1 MFREKLS
8 TKHKNN
14 AQASEFLSLS
24 TKVEMVSTVHQNL
37 PLIHASSIHATR
49 EPSVSSIKSVDVPP
63 LDVIVESSPVNEPS
77 PVTLTSSIEQRTVVS
92 PLVSAA
98 KAAYEQ
104 TDEGVCIS
112 IPFPPVPIHR
122 NECNSDYEI
131 SADSDGQVGPFYYAV

>member
-1 MFREKLS
+1 
-8 TKHKNN
+8 
-14 AQASEFLSLS
+14 
-24 TKVEMVSTVHQNL
+24 MVSTVHQNL

-77 PVTLTSSIEQRTVVS
+77 PVTLTSSIKQVS

-131 SADSDGQVGPFYYAV
+131 SADSDGQVGPFNYAV

>member
-1 MFREKLS
+1 MSTISGSGRVEATSSTDNNEQCVENEPSNDTTITRNTSTSLIVAAGDSVS

-14 AQASEFLSLS
+14 AQASEFLSLF

-77 PVTLTSSIEQRTVVS
+77 PVT
-92 PLVSAA
+92 
-98 KAAYEQ
+98 
-104 TDEGVCIS
+104 
-112 IPFPPVPIHR
+112 
-122 NECNSDYEI
+122 
-131 SADSDGQVGPFYYAV
+131 